1 MKGLK
6 GLSAGKRF
14 LMSLLAT
21 TVSIVLTF
29 GTTAIVDR
37 KKQRAEKREMVLMV
51 MYDMRE
57 SLKECEQC
65 QNNMRAYCDLQVDLV
80 AHPEQFAARSVD
92 LLDFLPSLTYTTTT
106 ENIFKSNI
114 ETISTIGN
122 ILFVETV
129 SAFYNERDNYSK
141 NAVTGFQDEG
151 LVFPMLYEDLAAFNA
166 PRFLN
171 LGELHY
177 LAMKRYFEESK
188 ALMKVSEEDLDVFSK
203 ERKRVEESL
212 PGESM
217 MKERTE
223 KVIQESLQRNA
234 ALQKAREEGRK
245 ALGQD

>member
-6 GLSAGKRF
+6 ELSAGKRF

-92 LLDFLPSLTYTTTT
+92 LLDFLPSLTP
-106 ENIFKSNI
+106 IPRRRR
-114 ETISTIGN
+114 ISSSPISKR
-122 ILFVETV
+122 
-129 SAFYNERDNYSK
+129 SAPS
-141 NAVTGFQDEG
+141 AT
-151 LVFPMLYEDLAAFNA
+151 
-166 PRFLN
+166 
-171 LGELHY
+171 
-177 LAMKRYFEESK
+177 S
-188 ALMKVSEEDLDVFSK
+188 
-203 ERKRVEESL
+203 SL
-212 PGESM
+212 SRPSPLSI
-217 MKERTE
+217 TN
-223 KVIQESLQRNA
+223 VIIT
-234 ALQKAREEGRK
+234 ARMR
-245 ALGQD
+245 